1 MKVNYNSPN
10 SVRDTIEYYQ
20 KNKEDFFINCLGSD
34 ENDRQYL
41 YDDWIEDFF
50 MTSYIE
56 HIKEY
61 FHNTG
66 FPEYWEEPFISYTD
80 DDWLEYAEV
89 NELEL

>member
-20 KNKEDFFINCLGSD
+20 KNKEEFLLIKLGSD

-80 DDWLEYAEV
+80 DDWIEYAEV